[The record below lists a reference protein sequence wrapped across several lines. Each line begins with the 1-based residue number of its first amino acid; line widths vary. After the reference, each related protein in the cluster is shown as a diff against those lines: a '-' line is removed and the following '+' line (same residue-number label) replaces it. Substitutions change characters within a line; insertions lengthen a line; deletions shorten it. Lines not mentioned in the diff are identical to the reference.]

1 MTAEQQSAPNPDDLI
16 TEPAIEQIVTE
27 IQLVGEL
34 LHRRGIF
41 AGRAGNLSARLPDG
55 RILITRSGTHKALL
69 DRAALLLLDPNGQP
83 LETGRA
89 SSETPLHL
97 AAYSVGPQ
105 IGAVLHAH
113 ATACTTLAM
122 LDQPLDT
129 TRSEEGRIGLG
140 PVPLLPPADAGDHH
154 AAARWAAAI
163 RDGAKAALLA
173 QHGVIVWGR
182 DLRDALARIE
192 TCEALAEIQWRIALL
207 QRQS

>member
-1 MTAEQQSAPNPDDLI
+1 MSHDTRSSTSEAPD
-16 TEPAIEQIVTE
+16 PAIDSAVAE
-27 IQLVGEL
+27 IQLVGRL

-41 AGRAGNLSARLPDG
+41 SGRAGNLSLRLPDG

-69 DRAALLLLDPNGQP
+69 DRAALLLLDAGGQP
-83 LETGRA
+83 LEEGRP

-97 AAYSVGPQ
+97 AAYSVGPE

-113 ATACTTLAM
+113 ASACTTLAM

-129 TRSEEGRIGLG
+129 ARSEEGRIGLG
-140 PVPLLPPADAGDHH
+140 AVPLLPPAEAGEPA

-173 QHGVIVWGR
+173 RHGVIVWGR

-192 TCEALAEIQWRIALL
+192 TCEALAELQWRIALF
-207 QRQS
+207 QRSL